1 MITENFEEKE
11 QKSEQFHMH
20 RGPPLLD
27 SDTHAEWQDI
37 CIKYTQ

>member
-20 RGPPLLD
+20 RGPPLHD
-27 SDTHAEWQDI
+27 SDTHAEW
-37 CIKYTQ
+37 